1 MPVYQWWAKWG
12 GTLLLRSFVRLPCV
26 FWLRQWARVRKRGCG
41 VEVTELSTNK
51 QHTLSNWS
59 TYGFI
64 VDQRRNRLS
73 VDRDRKLVYAH
84 FNVRLLRKVRDVDCN
99 SQYFAWEVEE
109 VEVESE
115 SEEDLVVGQ
124 DEMDDSEDLD

>member
-1 MPVYQWWAKWG
+1 
-12 GTLLLRSFVRLPCV
+12 
-26 FWLRQWARVRKRGCG
+26 
-41 VEVTELSTNK
+41 
-51 QHTLSNWS
+51 
-59 TYGFI
+59 
-64 VDQRRNRLS
+64 
-73 VDRDRKLVYAH
+73 
-84 FNVRLLRKVRDVDCN
+84 LLRKVRDVDCN